1 MKKILSDDTPRA
13 VAVASPVPFAG
24 YLTYS
29 RSQHSGYLRACPFRG
44 AISFWRG
51 YGKSLRVSQR
61 AYCCG
66 GGSVFLCHPVTQRSA
81 VGGTNN
87 PTGVANIVGVKGDL
101 LGIANAER
109 QYYASQSKYASL
121 DELTEGHYLTISG
134 GQPPYTYDVE
144 TSGSGFQ
151 VTATRSDGEL
161 RPSFRLM
168 KLCRYRRRINSNNPV
183 VYERAEKPFT
193 KTQLFYL
200 PFQFC

>member
-66 GGSVFLCHPVTQRSA
+66 GGSVSLCHPVTQR
-81 VGGTNN
+81 VGRRW
-87 PTGVANIVGVKGDL
+87 D
-101 LGIANAER
+101 E
-109 QYYASQSKYASL
+109 QSY
-121 DELTEGHYLTISG
+121 
-134 GQPPYTYDVE
+134 
-144 TSGSGFQ
+144 GSGQ
-151 VTATRSDGEL
+151 YCWREG
-161 RPSFRLM
+161 
-168 KLCRYRRRINSNNPV
+168 
-183 VYERAEKPFT
+183 
-193 KTQLFYL
+193 
-200 PFQFC
+200 